1 MTPEDY
7 ANEARRL
14 LADMTF
20 RSALSTVHYNALEAL
35 ATVDADDKTA
45 VLRLQQKAAV
55 IEEVLSELEGA
66 IIAMSKP
73 EVQELA

>member
-1 MTPEDY
+1 MNAEDY

-66 IIAMSKP
+66 ILAMSKP
-73 EVQELA
+73 EDNPVP

>member
-7 ANEARRL
+7 AAEARRL
-14 LADMTF
+14 LSDMTF

-35 ATVDADDKTA
+35 VTVNADDKTA

-55 IEEVLSELEGA
+55 IDEVLSELEGA